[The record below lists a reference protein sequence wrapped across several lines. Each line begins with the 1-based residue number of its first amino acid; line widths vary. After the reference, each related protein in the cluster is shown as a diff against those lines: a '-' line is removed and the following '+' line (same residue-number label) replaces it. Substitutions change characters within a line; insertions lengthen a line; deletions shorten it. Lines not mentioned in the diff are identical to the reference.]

1 MFQAEISSQQ
11 LIEFCFSIGGVN
23 EEPQKKKQTVLKRI
37 YAHAKEAIN
46 M

>member
-1 MFQAEISSQQ
+1 MFQVETSYQQ
-11 LIEFCFSIGGVN
+11 LNEFCFSIGGQD
-23 EEPQKKKQTVLKRI
+23 EQGEKKPTVLKRI